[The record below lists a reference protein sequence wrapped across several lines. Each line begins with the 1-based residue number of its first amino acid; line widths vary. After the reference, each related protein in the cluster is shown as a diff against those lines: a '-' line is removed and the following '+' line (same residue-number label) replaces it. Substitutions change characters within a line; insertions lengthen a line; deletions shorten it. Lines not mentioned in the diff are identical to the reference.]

1 MSLYKLGDIVTDIQ
15 YQYRLN
21 SSAILRYSR
30 NVKSIKDYVCIKDLS
45 KSIYPMEGIDQ
56 ELHSTELVQYRV
68 VGKLVNTESFKLTK
82 HTQPITL
89 VLIPTSDSNYLG
101 AVLYYRE
108 KGDIELQ
115 KKFVGIISK
124 PSGKE
129 LNIFAHSNMFNKESI
144 HHGI

>member
-30 NVKSIKDYVCIKDLS
+30 NVKSIKDYVCIHDLS
-45 KSIYPMEGIDQ
+45 KSIYPMEGINK
-56 ELHSTELVQYRV
+56 ELHSEELVQYRV
-68 VGKLVNTESFKLTK
+68 VGKLVNVETFSLPKTAS
-82 HTQPITL
+82 PITL
-89 VLIPTSDSNYLG
+89 VLIPTSDIDYLG
-101 AVLYYRE
+101 TVLYYRI
-108 KGDIELQ
+108 KGSIELE

-129 LNIFAHSNMFNKESI
+129 LNIFAHSNMFNKENI
-144 HHGI
+144 HHGN